1 MLVPSAR
8 FISRW
13 RMHAVSACKFSAV
26 GSVQFSSVVRCG
38 CSREPIC
45 APHPVVTLNLSSTA
59 SPSMSECSQSV
70 FAVSR
75 SLWFSSD
82 QNAGSQCLL
91 CLARSGSVQVRM
103 LTVSI
108 WCLARSG
115 SVQVG
120 MLTVSIW
127 CLARSGSVQV
137 RMLTVS
143 IWCLARSGF
152 SSGQIAHSQ
161 YLVSRSLWFSSGQNA
176 GSQFSLCLA
185 RSGSVQVRL
194 LTVSICCVSLA
205 LVQFRSECR
214 QSVFAVS
221 AHSGSVQVRMLTVF
235 AVSRSLWFSS
245 GQNAG
250 SQYLLSRSLWLTSGR
265 NAHSQYL
272 LCLARSGSVQVS
284 SAPGN
289 AM

>member
-1 MLVPSAR
+1 MLVASAR

-115 SVQVG
+115 SVQVR

-137 RMLTVS
+137 RLLTVS
-143 IWCLARSGF
+143 IWCLARF
-152 SSGQIAHSQ
+152 
-161 YLVSRSLWFSSGQNA
+161 
-176 GSQFSLCLA
+176 
-185 RSGSVQVRL
+185 
-194 LTVSICCVSLA
+194 
-205 LVQFRSECR
+205 
-214 QSVFAVS
+214 
-221 AHSGSVQVRMLTVF
+221 GSVQVRMQAVNFRCVSLALAQFRSDCSQSVF

-250 SQYLLSRSLWLTSGR
+250 SQYLLSALTLAQCRSECT
-265 NAHSQYL
+265 QYL
-272 LCLARSGSVQVS
+272 LCLARSGSVQVRMQAVS
-284 SAPGN
+284 ICCLARSGSLQVGMLTVSICCVSLALAQFRSAQLQVTLCKVIFTKRSHLTL
-289 AM
+289 ARSA

>member
-1 MLVPSAR
+1 MLVASAR

-115 SVQVG
+115 SVQVRL
-120 MLTVSIW
+120 LTVSIW
-127 CLARSGSVQV
+127 CLAGFGSVQV
-137 RMLTVS
+137 RMQAVNF
-143 IWCLARSGF
+143 R
-152 SSGQIAHSQ
+152 
-161 YLVSRSLWFSSGQNA
+161 
-176 GSQFSLCLA
+176 
-185 RSGSVQVRL
+185 
-194 LTVSICCVSLA
+194 CVSLA
-205 LVQFRSECR
+205 LAQFRSA
-214 QSVFAVS
+214 QL
-221 AHSGSVQVRMLTVF
+221 QVTLCKVIFTKRSHLT
-235 AVSRSLWFSS
+235 
-245 GQNAG
+245 
-250 SQYLLSRSLWLTSGR
+250 
-265 NAHSQYL
+265 
-272 LCLARSGSVQVS
+272 LARS
-284 SAPGN
+284 A
-289 AM
+289 